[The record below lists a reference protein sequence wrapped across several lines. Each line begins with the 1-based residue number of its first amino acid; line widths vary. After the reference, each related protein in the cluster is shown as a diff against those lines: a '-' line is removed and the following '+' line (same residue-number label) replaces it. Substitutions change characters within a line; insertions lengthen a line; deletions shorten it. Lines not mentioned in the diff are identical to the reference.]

1 MANDTEN
8 QVGYKTPPKLS
19 QFQKGRSGNPSG
31 RPRKAPGIPEL
42 LGKVSKQKVLTN
54 GKHGPKYMTKLEASL
69 TQLANKAAVG
79 DLKAAKIFTDMV
91 TRFPEF
97 VKERDMEV
105 SVAGARDNLLAAL
118 ERYES

>member
-1 MANDTEN
+1 MAKDTEN
-8 QVGYKTPPKLS
+8 QVGYKTPPKSS

-54 GKHGPKYMTKLEASL
+54 GKNGSKYMTKLEASL
-69 TQLANKAAVG
+69 TQLANKAASG
-79 DLKAAKIFTDMV
+79 DLKAAKTFTELLI
-91 TRFPEF
+91 RFPELA
-97 VKERDMEV
+97 KQENMKAMET
-105 SVAGARDNLLAAL
+105 SVREKLLAAL

>member
-1 MANDTEN
+1 MAKDTEN
-8 QVGYKTPPKLS
+8 QVGYKTPPKSS

-54 GKHGPKYMTKLEASL
+54 GKHGSKYMTKLEASL
-69 TQLANKAAVG
+69 TQLANKAASG
-79 DLKAAKIFTDMV
+79 DLKAAKILTDMV

-105 SVAGARDNLLAAL
+105 SVAGARDKLLAAL